1 MNKKMTTQRG
11 TRKKIFRDEST
22 IRRFT
27 TNTIDMTIFRGIPFR
42 YFWFNDGVE
51 EYIGVNSVNPCKD
64 LTYTTIAEKITT

>member
-1 MNKKMTTQRG
+1 MTTQRG

-42 YFWFNDGVE
+42 YF
-51 EYIGVNSVNPCKD
+51 
-64 LTYTTIAEKITT
+64 